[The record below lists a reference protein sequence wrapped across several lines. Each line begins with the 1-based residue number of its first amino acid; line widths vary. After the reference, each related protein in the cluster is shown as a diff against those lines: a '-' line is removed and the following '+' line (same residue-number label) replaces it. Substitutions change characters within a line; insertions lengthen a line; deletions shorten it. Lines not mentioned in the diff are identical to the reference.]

1 MKTNVVLTRKMGDFD
16 VLQRTSDG
24 MFNATILLKQWNEKS
39 GQKKMIAHYF
49 ESPAAEE
56 FITTILEREKLSYR
70 NSVIIKSRANKG
82 ENAGT
87 WMHPLLFIDFA
98 LWINPSFKYDVL
110 KFVYDQ
116 LIKYRNDAGDA
127 YNEMASA
134 IKKIVQPNSVSDSI
148 RNVAKAI
155 NYIVYGNHEKGM
167 RNKVGEEVQTRELYE
182 VERDIAKLINNGFIT
197 TYDQLMNY
205 LRREWNKKW
214 QPKMLQA

>member
-24 MFNATILLKQWNEKS
+24 MFNATELLKQWNKS
-39 GQKKMIAHYF
+39 KGMKKEIGDYF
-49 ESPAAEE
+49 DNNSSKE
-56 FITTILEREKLSYR
+56 FINTIIQKENL
-70 NSVIIKSRANKG
+70 NKG
-82 ENAGT
+82 NSPYLTTRGKNGGT

-98 LWINPSFKYDVL
+98 MWTNPSFKYDVL

-134 IKKIVQPNSVSDSI
+134 IKKIVQPHFVSDAI

-155 NYIVYGNHEKGM
+155 NYVVYGNHEKGM

-182 VERDIAKLINNGFIT
+182 VERDISKLINNGFIT
-197 TYDQLMNY
+197 NYDQLMSY

>member
-1 MKTNVVLTRKMGDFD
+1 MKTSVVLTRKMGDFD

-24 MFNATILLKQWNEKS
+24 MFNATELLKQWNKS
-39 GQKKMIAHYF
+39 KGMKKEIGDYF
-49 ESPAAEE
+49 DNNSSKE
-56 FITTILEREKLSYR
+56 FINTIIQKENL
-70 NSVIIKSRANKG
+70 NKG
-82 ENAGT
+82 NSPYLTTRGKNGGT

-98 LWINPSFKYDVL
+98 MWINPSFKYDVL

-134 IKKIVQPNSVSDSI
+134 AI

-155 NYIVYGNHEKGM
+155 NYVVYGNHEKGM
-167 RNKVGEEVQTRELYE
+167 RNKVGEEAQTRELYE
-182 VERDIAKLINNGFIT
+182 VERDISKLITNGFIT
-197 TYDQLMNY
+197 NYDQLMNY
-205 LRREWNKKW
+205 LRKEWNKKW

>member
-24 MFNATILLKQWNEKS
+24 MFNATELLKQWNKS
-39 GQKKMIAHYF
+39 KGMKKEIGDYF
-49 ESPAAEE
+49 DNNSSKE
-56 FITTILEREKLSYR
+56 FINTIIQKENL
-70 NSVIIKSRANKG
+70 NKG
-82 ENAGT
+82 NSPYLTTRGKNGGT

-98 LWINPSFKYDVL
+98 MWINPSFKYDVL

-134 IKKIVQPNSVSDSI
+134 IKKIVQPHFVSDAI

-155 NYIVYGNHEKGM
+155 NYVVYGNHEKGM

-182 VERDIAKLINNGFIT
+182 VERDISKLINNGFIT
-197 TYDQLMNY
+197 NYEQLMNY

>member
-24 MFNATILLKQWNEKS
+24 MFNATELLKQWNKS
-39 GQKKMIAHYF
+39 KGMKKEIGDYF
-49 ESPAAEE
+49 DNNSSKE
-56 FITTILEREKLSYR
+56 FINTIIQKENL
-70 NSVIIKSRANKG
+70 NKG
-82 ENAGT
+82 NSPYLTTRGKNGGT

-98 LWINPSFKYDVL
+98 MWINPSFKYDVL

-134 IKKIVQPNSVSDSI
+134 IKKIVQPHFVSDAI

-155 NYIVYGNHEKGM
+155 NYVVYGNHEKGM

-182 VERDIAKLINNGFIT
+182 VERDISKLINNGFIT
-197 TYDQLMNY
+197 NYDQLMSY